1 MALSSIFKIRKEA
14 TPALLELL
22 NNTILGTNG
31 AKYRHLDT
39 ASRILEADNPLFLS
53 LERRDKV
60 IGNATFCQRDKF
72 WYIRY
77 FAFHSFAQ
85 AGNKK
90 KNTDKGNSFLK
101 RELNQFFDEV
111 FEGKYSDEPVESMY
125 AYIDPRNDR
134 SKWMSENFG
143 FNVISQLATQ
153 SFSRFYPKNS
163 PRVEVSSDWEEIKT
177 IVEKQYG
184 QDDYFFTTHAK
195 KAPFYILKDEHGAIE
210 AFARITKV
218 NWEIVR
224 LPGKFGGLLTKII
237 PFIPFLNK
245 LIKPKNHIFLV
256 PEIVFSRDNNPNL
269 LEELFS
275 SILAQ
280 EKCNLMLWWI
290 DEKDPLY
297 ISIKEKIN
305 WGFFNKLIG
314 VNPVDVVER
323 RNPTSKAI
331 SKGPVFVTAFD
342 MV

>member
-1 MALSSIFKIRKEA
+1 MALSSIFKLRQES

-22 NNTILGTNG
+22 NNTTLGTNG

-53 LERRDKV
+53 LERTDKV
-60 IGNATFCQRDKF
+60 MGNITFCQRDKF

-101 RELNQFFDEV
+101 RELNLFFDEV
-111 FEGKYSDEPVESMY
+111 FEGKHSDEPVESMY

-143 FNVISQLATQ
+143 FKVIGQLATQ
-153 SFSRFYPKNS
+153 SFSRFYPKLS
-163 PRVEVSSDWEEIKT
+163 PRVEISKDWDALKE
-177 IVEKQYG
+177 IVEKQFGEHNYL
-184 QDDYFFTTHAK
+184 FTTHAE
-195 KAPFYILKDEHGAIE
+195 KAPFYILKDGNGEIV
-210 AFARITKV
+210 AFTRVTKV

-224 LPGKFGGLLTKII
+224 LPGKFGGLLTNII

-256 PEIVFSRDNNPNL
+256 PEIVFSKDNNPIL

-323 RNPTSKAI
+323 RNPNSKAI

>member
-22 NNTILGTNG
+22 NNTTLGTNG

-39 ASRILEADNPLFLS
+39 TSRILEADNPLFLS
-53 LERRDKV
+53 MERNNKV
-60 IGNATFCQRDKF
+60 IGNVTFCQRDKF

-77 FAFHSFAQ
+77 FAFHSFTQ

-111 FEGKYSDEPVESMY
+111 FEGKHSDEPVESMY

-143 FNVISQLATQ
+143 FKVISQLATQ
-153 SFSRFYPKNS
+153 SFSRFYPKLS
-163 PRVEVSSDWEEIKT
+163 PRVELISDWNEIKE
-177 IVEKQYG
+177 IVEKHYNQHN
-184 QDDYFFTTHAK
+184 YFFLTHAK
-195 KAPFYILKDEHGAIE
+195 KAPFYVLKDANGEIL
-210 AFARITKV
+210 AFTRVTKV

-224 LPGKFGGLLTKII
+224 LPGKMGGLLTKII
-237 PFIPFLNK
+237 PFIPFLMK

-256 PEIVFSRDNNPNL
+256 PEIVFSKDSDPNL

-280 EKCNLMLWWI
+280 EKCNLILWWI
-290 DEKDPLY
+290 DGQDPLY
-297 ISIKEKIN
+297 RSIKDKMH